1 MAKFNQIIF
10 ASALCLI
17 AAAFDAVA
25 QNKEVLLEVRI
36 LKIQK
41 NKGRLVVDIYR
52 DKGTGLEKPYARKI
66 MSTENE
72 QAVVSLMVPA
82 GTYAISIYQDINS
95 NGKLDSNFINIP
107 KEPIGFGNNYRP
119 FGPPKYS
126 AASVVVELNSQ
137 PQVIELFEAL

>member
-10 ASALCLI
+10 ASTLCFITTALG
-17 AAAFDAVA
+17 AVV
-25 QNKEVLLEVRI
+25 QNNDMLLEIRI

-52 DKGTGLEKPYARKI
+52 DKGTWLDKPYAQRI
-66 MSTENE
+66 LSTEQE

-95 NGKLDSNFINIP
+95 NGKLDSNFLNVP

-126 AASVVVELNSQ
+126 AASVVVGFNSQ
-137 PQVIELFEAL
+137 PQVVELFEAF